1 MSINLPTFYVQQYAT
16 NIQLLLQQKGSKL
29 RDKVTVGSYIGKA
42 ASPVEQVG
50 AVAMQPVTSRFAP
63 MGRVDAP
70 TDRRWVYPSDFDLP
84 QLIDQFDKL
93 RLLVDPASSYVQS
106 AVYAAGRQ
114 MDDLIISAFFGDAKT
129 GETGATTTSFGAT
142 VTTSGGRNVAVAHG
156 AAAASG
162 LTVAKL
168 REAKKRLMAS
178 QVDIENDPLCA
189 IVTAAQHDNLL
200 AEAQVIS
207 TDFNERP
214 VLVDGKVTRFLG
226 IDIVHC
232 ERLATGTDDAAGT
245 SRAIPIFAKSGMH
258 LAMWNDLTTDITQ
271 RKDLQGLPWQAYVY
285 MTAGATRLEENKV
298 VRVWCRE

>member
-50 AVAMQPVTSRFAP
+50 TVAMQPVTSRFAP

-114 MDDLIISAFFGDAKT
+114 MDDLIIASFFGDAKT
-129 GETGATTTSFGAT
+129 GETGGTTTQFGTT

-156 AAAASG
+156 AAAATG

-168 REAKKRLMAS
+168 REAKKRLMS
-178 QVDIENDPLCA
+178 SFVDIDSDPICA
-189 IVTAAQHDNLL
+189 VVTAAQHDNLL

-226 IDIVHC
+226 IDIIHC
-232 ERLATGTDDAAGT
+232 ERLVTGTDDAAGT